1 MKKHFLRGLLAV
13 YAASTLLFTAILP
26 ANPAQNISARDFSL
40 SATDFGVLCIGSV
53 YPGAVAGLADSRDN
67 ESPGETAK
75 SRETAESTESTESAE
90 STDEKG
96 NMSKTVASS
105 NDDKPEPVVFGKEP
119 AVLILHT
126 HATETYLPSD
136 AGNYHS
142 KKKEN

>member
-75 SRETAESTESTESAE
+75 SGETAESTKSRTKDISEYISE
-90 STDEKG
+90 
-96 NMSKTVASS
+96 
-105 NDDKPEPVVFGKEP
+105 
-119 AVLILHT
+119 
-126 HATETYLPSD
+126 YLSEYISHISEVK
-136 AGNYHS
+136 A
-142 KKKEN
+142 